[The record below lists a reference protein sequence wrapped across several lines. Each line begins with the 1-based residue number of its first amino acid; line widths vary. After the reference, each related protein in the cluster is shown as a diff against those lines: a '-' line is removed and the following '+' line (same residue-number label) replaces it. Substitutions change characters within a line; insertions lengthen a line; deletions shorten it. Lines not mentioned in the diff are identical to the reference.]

1 MVRLEYINY
10 AVISDVSASN
20 RHLVIVCSNFPYG
33 FGEPFLEVEL
43 DFLKH
48 HFSKI
53 SICTTGKVDNT
64 KQFEVSETVS
74 LIELQSDPTFLQK
87 LFSVWRL
94 VFDAEVRSEL
104 NTITDD
110 FHGSLSLG
118 KIKTLLVSRIRALK
132 MQAQILAK
140 VDFAKNEEI
149 FLYSYWTDDAA
160 LAISHLKNE
169 NPTITAFCRLH
180 GWDLYFERSQYHYLP
195 FRKSIFNGVDAIF
208 AISENGR
215 NYLLSHFSSIINE
228 GRIYQSRL
236 GIRTVDKLEPH
247 ERNFRR
253 FKLISCSNLIP
264 IKRVHLIAKALS
276 HIDGLEI
283 EWTHFGDGPEKN
295 ALVEL
300 CDKLLGKKENVQF
313 HFLGRIPNWKVLE
326 YYSTHMVDLFISLS
340 RYDGIPVS
348 IMEAM
353 SFGIPAI
360 ATDVGGVSEIVI
372 NGKTGFL
379 LDQEVSPEDVAEV
392 IIHTAQMSTD
402 EYNKLRM
409 EAKNIW
415 GTFYSANINYPD
427 FCAKVLALRERQ
439 I

>member
-1 MVRLEYINY
+1 MHHY
-10 AVISDVSASN
+10 AVIRNVSSSN
-20 RHLVIVCSNFPYG
+20 RHLIILCSNFPFG

-43 DFLKH
+43 TYLQQEFQ
-48 HFSKI
+48 KI
-53 SICTTGKVDNT
+53 TICTTGKVDEI
-64 KQFEVSETVS
+64 KQFEVSESVS
-74 LIELQSDPTFLQK
+74 LIELNPDPTFLEK
-87 LFSVWRL
+87 VFSVWRL
-94 VFDAEVRSEL
+94 VFDKEVRKEL
-104 NTITDD
+104 RVITDD
-110 FHGSLSLG
+110 YHGSLSFG

-132 MQAQILAK
+132 MQAQIRAK
-140 VDFAKNEEI
+140 VEIKTEENL

-160 LAISHLKNE
+160 LAISYLKEE
-169 NPTITAFCRLH
+169 NSKAISFCRLH
-180 GWDLYFERSQYHYLP
+180 GWDLYFERSKYHYLP
-195 FRKSIFNGVDAIF
+195 FRKTIFNGLDAIF

-236 GIRTVDKLEPH
+236 GIRTVNKLAPH

-264 IKRVHLIAKALS
+264 IKRVHLIVKALS
-276 HIDGLEI
+276 HVEGLEI
-283 EWTHFGDGPEKN
+283 EWTHFGDGPEKDS
-295 ALVEL
+295 LVRM
-300 CDKLLGKKENVQF
+300 CKKVLGPKENIQF

-379 LDQEVSPEDVAEV
+379 LDQEINPKDVAEV
-392 IIHTAQMSTD
+392 IQHLSSLDTKD
-402 EYNKLRM
+402 YNAMRA

-415 GTFYSANINYPD
+415 GTFYSADINYPE
-427 FCAKVLALRERQ
+427 FCKRVLALSER
-439 I
+439 

>member
-1 MVRLEYINY
+1 MHQNV
-10 AVISDVSASN
+10 VIRNVSSSD
-20 RHLVIVCSNFPYG
+20 RHLIIVCSNFPFG

-43 DFLKH
+43 TYLKQE
-48 HFSKI
+48 FQKI
-53 SICTTGKVDNT
+53 TICTTGKVDDI
-64 KQFEVSETVS
+64 KQFEVPDSVS
-74 LIELQSDPTFLQK
+74 LIELNPNPTFLEK
-87 LFSVWRL
+87 ACSIWRL
-94 VFDAEVRSEL
+94 VFDTEVRNELRVISE
-104 NTITDD
+104 DY
-110 FHGSLSLG
+110 HGSRSFG
-118 KIKTLLVSRIRALK
+118 KVKTLLVSRIRALK
-132 MQAQILAK
+132 MKSQISTK
-140 VDFAKNEEI
+140 VEVKPEENL

-160 LAISHLKNE
+160 LAISYLKEE
-169 NPTITAFCRLH
+169 NSKAISFCRLH

-195 FRKSIFNGVDAIF
+195 FRKTIFNGLDAVF

-264 IKRVHLIAKALS
+264 IKRVHLIVKALS
-276 HIDGLEI
+276 HIEGLEI
-283 EWTHFGDGPEKN
+283 EWTHFGDGPEKDS
-295 ALVEL
+295 LVSMCE
-300 CDKLLGKKENVQF
+300 KVLGPKENIQF
-313 HFLGRIPNWKVLE
+313 HFLGRVPNWKVLE

-379 LDQEVSPEDVAEV
+379 LDQEINPKDVAEV
-392 IIHTAQMSTD
+392 IQHLSSLDTKD
-402 EYNKLRM
+402 YNAMRA

-415 GTFYSANINYPD
+415 GTFYSADINYPE
-427 FCAKVLALRERQ
+427 FCKRVLTLSER
-439 I
+439 